1 MAGTLAVVLSSVSY
15 ASGSV
20 FGQLRVRH
28 TRGPVL
34 AAGSMLAGGLI
45 LLPLGLAELPD
56 HVPGWKPLA
65 SVAALAVLGTAA
77 AQLILYRMLRLHGSG
92 RTSLVTYLM
101 PCFALVYGV
110 VLLDEPLTAAAI
122 GGLALILGGVTLAS
136 GVVRLPR
143 RTPLP
148 ETP

>member
-1 MAGTLAVVLSSVSY
+1 
-15 ASGSV
+15 
-20 FGQLRVRH
+20 
-28 TRGPVL
+28 
-34 AAGSMLAGGLI
+34 
-45 LLPLGLAELPD
+45 
-56 HVPGWKPLA
+56 
-65 SVAALAVLGTAA
+65 
-77 AQLILYRMLRLHGSG
+77 
-92 RTSLVTYLM
+92 M